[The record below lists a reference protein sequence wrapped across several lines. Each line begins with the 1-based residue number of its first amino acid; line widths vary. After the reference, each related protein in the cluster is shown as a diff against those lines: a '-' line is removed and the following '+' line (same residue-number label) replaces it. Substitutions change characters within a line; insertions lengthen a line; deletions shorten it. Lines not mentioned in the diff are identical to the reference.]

1 MNRLQTLCTYI
12 DRRFDELEKTPFR
25 SFVYAHIHAVTLL
38 SVQIARKRGLDAE
51 LLAAAAR
58 LHDVHT
64 LLTLESEGHAAKGA
78 ALAESILKELGEW
91 SDAEIAAICG
101 AIASH
106 SEKEQCHEPLADA
119 LIDADV
125 LEHCLQRFPGPA
137 IAKEEAR
144 WAKLQKEFGL

>member
-1 MNRLQTLCTYI
+1 MHRLQALCTYI
-12 DRRFDELEKTPFR
+12 DGCFDGLEKTQAR
-25 SFVYAHIHAVTLL
+25 SFVYAHIHAVTML

-64 LLTLESEGHAAKGA
+64 LLTLESENHGPKGA
-78 ALAESILKELGEW
+78 ALAEAILQEQGGW
-91 SDAEIAAICG
+91 SAAEIAAICG
-101 AIASH
+101 AIACH
-106 SEKEQCHEPLADA
+106 SEKERNHDPLTDA

-125 LEHCLQRFPGPA
+125 LEHCLQRFPGPL